1 MKDVLRNCGIMLFL
15 FIASAGYSAEESGD
29 SGEPHIKLESTFF
42 GDKEQPAVSYFIP
55 WQGSDTPDKL
65 QWDIEQKHDS
75 TLQLID
81 RDVMLRSI
89 NIYSDMEMEKQINQ

>member
-1 MKDVLRNCGIMLFL
+1 MIMKKYIVVLLLLCSPLF
-15 FIASAGYSAEESGD
+15 AEEKAENTE
-29 SGEPHIKLESTFF
+29 EPNIKLESTFF

-65 QWDIEQKHDS
+65 QWDMEQKHDT

-89 NIYSDMEMEKQINQ
+89 NIYNDMDMEQTN